1 MNRLA
6 ADPATNWPRLCDLP
20 GLARLGIACLMLVVL
35 GGLCVSA
42 WHLHDHYEN
51 RDETPG
57 LTMND
62 LKGAYHGVNA
72 PSPLREALTRGHP
85 EMLSAT
91 DREALLKWLS
101 SDKLSENY
109 DNLDLGDKAPSEVMS
124 RSCLEC
130 HSRKHADKNPIAKSV
145 PLDYWDDIKPI
156 AFSKD
161 IQPGS
166 LKVLVASA
174 HAHSLSLATL
184 ALVLA
189 VLLFLTRLPRGVSGV
204 LTACMGAGL
213 LIDIACWFVAR
224 QNAGATYLVV
234 IAGAVFNGACGL
246 SAIAVLVDAARARCR
261 ASSPP

>member
-1 MNRLA
+1 MNRLT
-6 ADPATNWPRLCDLP
+6 ADSAPNWPRLCDLP
-20 GLARLGIACLMLVVL
+20 ALARLGIACLMFVVL
-35 GGLCVSA
+35 GGLGVSA
-42 WHLHDHYEN
+42 WHLHDHYQN

-57 LTMND
+57 LSMND
-62 LKGAYHGVNA
+62 LKGAYHGVSA

-85 EMLSAT
+85 ETLAPA

-109 DNLDLGDKAPSEVMS
+109 DNLDLGDKAPSEIMS

-130 HSRKHADKNPIAKSV
+130 HSRKQADKSPIAKSI

-189 VLLFLTRLPRGVSGV
+189 VLLFFTRLPQGVSGV
-204 LTACMGAGL
+204 IAACMGAGL
-213 LIDIACWFVAR
+213 LIDIVCWFIAR
-224 QNAGATYLVV
+224 HTAGATYLVV

-246 SAIAVLVDAARARCR
+246 AALIVLTDAMRGPRRPSAA
-261 ASSPP
+261 

>member
-1 MNRLA
+1 MNRLTSDA
-6 ADPATNWPRLCDLP
+6 APNWPRLCDLP
-20 GLARLGIACLMLVVL
+20 ALARVGLGCLMLVVL
-35 GGLCVSA
+35 GGLGVSA
-42 WHLHDHYEN
+42 WHLHDHYQN

-57 LTMND
+57 LSMND
-62 LKGAYHGVNA
+62 LKGAYHGVSA

-85 EMLSAT
+85 ETLLPA

-109 DNLDLGDKAPSEVMS
+109 DNLDLGDKAPSEIMS

-130 HSRKHADKNPIAKSV
+130 HSRKQADKSPIAKSV

-184 ALVLA
+184 AVVLG
-189 VLLFLTRLPRGVSGV
+189 VLLFMTRVPRGVSGA

-213 LIDIACWFVAR
+213 LIDIACWFIAR
-224 QNAGATYLVV
+224 QAAGAAYLVV

-246 SAIAVLVDAARARCR
+246 SAFIVLIDAVRGPSRRSAA
-261 ASSPP
+261 